1 MPIGLVTVHG
11 KECGVE
17 GLEQDWQAH
26 GGEHAVTETFVCM
39 GGMTLASAWI
49 FWQLSPQSAWVRRMV
64 HDIGPD

>member
-1 MPIGLVTVHG
+1 M
-11 KECGVE
+11 E

-49 FWQLSPQSAWVRRMV
+49 FWQLEPDGPARMAV
-64 HDIGPD
+64 EDQAG